1 LCGSTALRRIVPS
14 NPEDVISQ
22 GPDLSG
28 GYKDG
33 NVGIGIFRAESV
45 WLLDVGIG
53 KAKSERINSL

>member
-1 LCGSTALRRIVPS
+1 VPS